1 MRIYGMVIVFSIT
14 ILLLSIII
22 YFLFGNIE
30 TQVVIREPIPTYSIQ
45 NYHEK
50 IKNSIISMIKESK
63 NLSRIF
69 FVIKDLGVFVGKINI
84 DYSKNHVSIAVINNE
99 VFEELKT
106 NLKSFDSTLKEYNE
120 ELSFY
125 GLNLKKIIAYS
136 KNFTLVNYPTIAII
150 DLSKLSLEEL
160 SFLKLKYFVMD
171 NTNYKPYSFKTEI
184 LEKLKKENG
193 IILDYNILS
202 KAGVK
207 PLLDVFVE
215 LGINVIYDMKI
226 YTGGIH

>member
-14 ILLLSIII
+14 ILLLSVIT

-30 TQVVIREPIPTYSIQ
+30 TQIVEREPMPTYSTQ
-45 NYHEK
+45 NYHEQ
-50 IKNSIISMIKESK
+50 IKNNLISILNESK

-84 DYSKNHVSIAVINNE
+84 DYSTNHVSLAVINTE
-99 VFEELKT
+99 IFQELKT
-106 NLKSFDSTLKEYNE
+106 NLKSFDSSLKEYHE
-120 ELSFY
+120 EINFY
-125 GLNLKKIIAYS
+125 GLKLNKYISYS

-171 NTNYKPYSFKTEI
+171 NNNYKSYSFKTKI

-207 PLLDVFVE
+207 PLLNVFME
-215 LGINVIYDMKI
+215 LGINVTYDMKI